1 MNPPVTTRDLYNAL
15 RERLGLEW
23 IAGHNGSEHLL
34 RGDFPGSGSQGLAGP
49 LNYIHPNRIQIIGRA
64 ELIYFSGLDDELFQA
79 VTGKLFSA
87 NPAAVILADGID
99 VGIRFTD
106 HAERTNTPMLRS
118 SLPDTELLNELQYY
132 LTNAMAERTTIHG
145 VYMEVLGTG
154 VLLTG
159 PAAVGKSELALELI
173 SRGHRLVADDAPE
186 FARITPDIIKG
197 SCPPLLKDFLEVRGL
212 GILNIRA
219 MFGDSAVK
227 LNKTIH
233 LIINLKPMDEQE
245 LQSVDRLRGSHS
257 TRNLLGLQVAEVT
270 LPVAPGREM
279 AILVETAVR
288 QHMLLRTGYD
298 AAEDFINKHQSI
310 LDDKDP
316 S

>member
-1 MNPPVTTRDLYNAL
+1 MNPKITTRDLYNAL
-15 RERLGLEW
+15 REKLGLEW
-23 IAGHNGSEHLL
+23 IAGRIGSERPLQ
-34 RGDFPGSGSQGLAGP
+34 GDFPGSGSQGLAGP

-64 ELIYFSGLDDELFQA
+64 ELIYFSGLDTDLYQD
-79 VTGKLFSA
+79 VLDKLFSA
-87 NPAAVILADGID
+87 KPAAVILADGID
-99 VGIRFTD
+99 VGDRFAD
-106 HAERTNTPMLRS
+106 HAERTDTPMLS
-118 SLPDTELLNELQYY
+118 SPLHDGTVLDELQYY
-132 LTNAMAERTTIHG
+132 LTNVMAERTTVHG
-145 VYMEVLGTG
+145 VYMEVLGNG

-233 LIINLKPMDEQE
+233 LVINLKPMEEKE
-245 LQSVDRLRGSHS
+245 LQNIDRLRGSHA
-257 TRNLLGLQVAEVT
+257 TRNILGLQIPEVT

-288 QHMLLRTGYD
+288 QHMLLRTGYN
-298 AAEDFINKHQSI
+298 AAEDFIDKHQAI
-310 LDDKDP
+310 LDDKG
-316 S
+316 

>member
-1 MNPPVTTRDLYNAL
+1 MNPSITTRDRYNAL
-15 RERLGLEW
+15 REKLGLEW
-23 IAGHNGSEHLL
+23 IAGRGGSERLL
-34 RGDFPGSGSQGLAGP
+34 QGGFPGSGSQGLASP

-64 ELIYFSGLDDELFQA
+64 ELIYFSGLDTDLYQD
-79 VTGKLFSA
+79 VLDKLFSA
-87 NPAAVILADGID
+87 TPATVILADGIN
-99 VGIRFTD
+99 VGEKFID
-106 HAERTNTPMLRS
+106 HTERTETLILRS
-118 SLPDTELLNELQYY
+118 SLPDARLLDELQYY
-132 LTNAMAERTTIHG
+132 LTNVMAERTTVHG

-173 SRGHRLVADDAPE
+173 SRGHRLIADDAPE

-197 SCPPLLKDFLEVRGL
+197 SCPPLLRDFLEVRGL

-227 LNKTIH
+227 FNKTIH
-233 LIINLKPMDEQE
+233 LIINLKPMSEAE
-245 LQSVDRLRGSHS
+245 LQDIDRLRGSHAS
-257 TRNLLGLQVAEVT
+257 RNLLGLQIPEVT

-279 AILVETAVR
+279 GILVETAVR

-298 AAEDFINKHQSI
+298 ASEDFINKHQAI
-310 LDDKDP
+310 LDDNGEE
-316 S
+316 